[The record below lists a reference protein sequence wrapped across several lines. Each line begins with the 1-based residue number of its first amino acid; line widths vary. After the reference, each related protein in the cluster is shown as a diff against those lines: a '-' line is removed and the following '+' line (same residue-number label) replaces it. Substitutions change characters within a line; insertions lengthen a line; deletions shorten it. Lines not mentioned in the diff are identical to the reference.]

1 MLLLSSLA
9 KAATAAHWL
18 AAVEEGEPSAA
29 RTPTSASL
37 RSAATAGFA
46 KEERGELNTHRDGVG
61 GGGGRL
67 GQIRGVVSVVGGRP
81 GREGR
86 RVGRLEAVV
95 VPQRSEAKVGLASA
109 LGSPPPPSM
118 APLAREAGVWRGRR
132 PPSVQTSHDAHP
144 QPRRRSAPPPLLP
157 RVGAPSPLS
166 RWFAAEKEWS
176 SARLPLVLCSHEPV
190 HRRRRR

>member
-37 RSAATAGFA
+37 RSAATTGFA
-46 KEERGELNTHRDGVG
+46 KEEHGELNTHRDGVG

-67 GQIRGVVSVVGGRP
+67 GQIRGVVSVVGGWP

-109 LGSPPPPSM
+109 LGSPPSFHGFLGEGGRRSARTPTTVGTN
-118 APLAREAGVWRGRR
+118 LARRSSSTAATLGSPSSAAASRR
-132 PPSVQTSHDAHP
+132 AVAVVEMV
-144 QPRRRSAPPPLLP
+144 RRREREEQRSAPPRPLQP
-157 RVGAPSPLS
+157 
-166 RWFAAEKEWS
+166 
-176 SARLPLVLCSHEPV
+176 
-190 HRRRRR
+190 

>member
-95 VPQRSEAKVGLASA
+95 VPQRSKAKVGLASA
-109 LGSPPPPSM
+109 LGSPPLLPWLP
-118 APLAREAGVWRGRR
+118 WRGR
-132 PPSVQTSHDAHP
+132 QALGEDANHRRCK
-144 QPRRRSAPPPLLP
+144 PRTTLILNR
-157 RVGAPSPLS
+157 GD
-166 RWFAAEKEWS
+166 
-176 SARLPLVLCSHEPV
+176 ARLPLLYCRESA
-190 HRRRRR
+190 RRRRCRDGSPPRKSGAALGSPSSSAAVS